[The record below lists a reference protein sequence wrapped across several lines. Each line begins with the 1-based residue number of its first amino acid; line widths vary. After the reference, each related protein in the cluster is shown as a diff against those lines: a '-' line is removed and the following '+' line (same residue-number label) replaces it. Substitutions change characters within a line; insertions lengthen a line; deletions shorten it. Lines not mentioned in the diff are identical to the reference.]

1 MKKLSGTSDADL
13 LVLMAFKLKNR
24 VLFPEKL
31 EDAKKWLAK
40 VRVKST

>member
-1 MKKLSGTSDADL
+1 MKRLPGMSDVDFLALVASKLRNT
-13 LVLMAFKLKNR
+13 

-40 VRVKST
+40 VRVKTT